1 MASTGDEKAVRS
13 QRFPCSACGAE
24 LQYDAAS
31 GKLKCD
37 HCGATRDVP
46 TASHTTMQT
55 IVERDFFQGL
65 AQAPKGLGT
74 GGATRV
80 SVCQECGANVVFA
93 DGVTSTRCTFCGSAR
108 VLEQAENGNAISP
121 ESLLPF
127 SVDKKNA
134 NQSFTDWLGKL
145 WFRPNDLRRMARVES
160 VVGVY
165 VPFWT
170 YDAHVDSSWTADAGY
185 YYYETEE
192 YSATEN
198 GQEVRKR
205 REVQHT
211 RWERAWGQRS
221 DDFDDLLVCASVGL
235 PRELAARLKTFDTTR
250 LVPYSP
256 GFLAGWRA
264 EEYAIDLPTGFVE
277 AQKEMEAE
285 QRQRCRDDV
294 PGDTQRDLRVD
305 NRYSAITYK
314 HVLLPLWIA
323 AYRYQG
329 RVFRFLVNGQTG
341 EVVGKAPWSWLKV
354 VLFTLTLVAMAFV
367 LYYLFGRKP

>member
-1 MASTGDEKAVRS
+1 MAPGDEKAVRS
-13 QRFPCSACGAE
+13 QRFVCSECAAE
-24 LQYDAAS
+24 LKFDAAS

-46 TASHTTMQT
+46 TGTGTV
-55 IVERDFFQGL
+55 VEHDFFQGL
-65 AQAPKGLGT
+65 AAAPKGLGT
-74 GGATRV
+74 GAATRTAR
-80 SVCQECGANVVFA
+80 CQECGANVVFP
-93 DGVTSTRCTFCGSAR
+93 DGVTATRCTFCGSSK
-108 VLEQAENGNAISP
+108 VLEQAENQNAIAP

-127 SVDKKNA
+127 AIDKKNA

-145 WFRPNDLRRMARVES
+145 WFRPSDLRRLARVES
-160 VVGVY
+160 VAGVY

-192 YSATEN
+192 YTATEN

-211 RWERAWGQRS
+211 RWERAWGQRA
-221 DDFDDLLVCASVGL
+221 DDFDDVLVCASVGL
-235 PRELAARLKTFDTTR
+235 PRELAARFSTFDTQR

-264 EEYAIDLPTGFVE
+264 EEYAVDLPDGFAL
-277 AQKEMEAE
+277 AQRIMEDE
-285 QRQRCRDDV
+285 QRRRCGHDV

-305 NRYSAITYK
+305 NVFSAVTFK
-314 HVLLPLWIA
+314 HVLLPVWIA
-323 AYRYQG
+323 AYRYNGQ
-329 RVFRFLVNGQTG
+329 VFRFLVNGQTG
-341 EVVGKAPWSWLKV
+341 EVVGKAPWSWVKIA
-354 VLFTLTLVAMAFV
+354 LFTLTLVAVAFL